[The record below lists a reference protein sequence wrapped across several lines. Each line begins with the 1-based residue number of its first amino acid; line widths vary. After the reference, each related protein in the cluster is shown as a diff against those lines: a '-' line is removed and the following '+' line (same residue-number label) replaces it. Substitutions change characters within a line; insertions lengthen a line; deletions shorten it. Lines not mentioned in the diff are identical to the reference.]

1 MTEPTMQ
8 PANTQPE
15 PRVLESDPAEC
26 AAFQASMAERI
37 GDGED
42 LQANPHMATCERCT
56 ALVRE
61 LEAIA
66 EAARQLMPIDA
77 EPDDDLWSKIESR
90 LGLEESESL
99 ERESTSQAKEESAI
113 ALEGGLAFEGG
124 IA

>member
-1 MTEPTMQ
+1 MTEPIMQ
-8 PANTQPE
+8 PSNLQSDSNKFE
-15 PRVLESDPAEC
+15 GDPAEC

-42 LQANPHMATCERCT
+42 LQAHPHMATCERCSS
-56 ALVRE
+56 LVRE

-66 EAARQLMPIDA
+66 EAARQLMPIDT

-90 LGLEESESL
+90 LVLEESESQNGGGA
-99 ERESTSQAKEESAI
+99 SQIKDTSAI

>member
-1 MTEPTMQ
+1 MTEPIMQ
-8 PANTQPE
+8 PGNYLPE
-15 PRVLESDPAEC
+15 TDSAEC
-26 AAFQASMAERI
+26 AEFQASMAERI

-42 LQANPHMATCERCT
+42 LQTNPHMATCERCT

-90 LGLEESESL
+90 LVLEEFESV
-99 ERESTSQAKEESAI
+99 ERESSSPAKEESAI

>member
-1 MTEPTMQ
+1 MTEPILQ
-8 PANTQPE
+8 NDNYLSEAD
-15 PRVLESDPAEC
+15 SAEC
-26 AAFQASMAERI
+26 ALFQGSMAQRI

-42 LQANPHMATCERCT
+42 LQTNPHMAACERCA

-77 EPDDDLWSKIESR
+77 EPDDDLWSRIESR
-90 LGLEESESL
+90 LVLGDLDSP
-99 ERESTSQAKEESAI
+99 EREASGPAKEESAI
-113 ALEGGLAFEGG
+113 ALEGGLAFGGG